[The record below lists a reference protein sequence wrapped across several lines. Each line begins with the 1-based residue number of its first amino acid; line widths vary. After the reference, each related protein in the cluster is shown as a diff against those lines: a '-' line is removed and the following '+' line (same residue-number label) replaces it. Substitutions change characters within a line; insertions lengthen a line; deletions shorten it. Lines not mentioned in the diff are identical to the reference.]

1 MSRETGPSCRQ
12 CRAVGKKLFL
22 KGERCYNDEKCGV
35 KRRAFPP
42 GQHGG
47 QRGGRRRRGATEYAI
62 QLREKQRARRTYGV
76 SERQFGKYNDMAVKK
91 KGITGELIFQALER
105 RLDNVVYRLGFAA
118 SRKQARQLIRHRHFL
133 VNKRILDIP
142 SYLVKTDEVI
152 EVKEKSKK
160 VQTIRD
166 AANSASQRLRVPA
179 WLESNPLELR
189 GSVLEM
195 PVHEKME
202 LDFEEH
208 LIVEYYSR

>member
-1 MSRETGPSCRQ
+1 MSRETGPSCKQ
-12 CRAVGKKLFL
+12 CRALGKKLYL

-42 GQHGG
+42 GQQG
-47 QRGGRRRRGATEYAI
+47 QHRRRRRNVTEFAI

-76 SERQFGKYNDMAVKK
+76 SERQFRGYNETAAKR
-91 KGITGELIFQALER
+91 KGITGELIFQSLER
-105 RLDNVVYRLGFAA
+105 RLDNVVYRLGFAS
-118 SRKQARQLIRHRHFL
+118 SRKQGRQLIRHRHIL
-133 VNKRILDIP
+133 VNKRIVDIP
-142 SYLVKTDEVI
+142 SYLVRTDEVI

-166 AANSASQRLRVPA
+166 AANSASQRLRVPG

-189 GSVLEM
+189 GTVLEM
-195 PVHEKME
+195 PDREKMD